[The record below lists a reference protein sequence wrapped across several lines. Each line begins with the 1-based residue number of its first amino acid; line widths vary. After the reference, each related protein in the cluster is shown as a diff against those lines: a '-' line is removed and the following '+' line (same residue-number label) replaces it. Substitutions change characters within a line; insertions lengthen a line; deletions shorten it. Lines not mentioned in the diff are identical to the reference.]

1 MENAKFAPLDP
12 INRMQEILEEEI
24 IKDIREE
31 LEETDRLLSMAN
43 PPNMETTQE
52 TDYSLPE
59 IYPVKKA
66 WTIM

>member
-1 MENAKFAPLDP
+1 MENDKFAPLDP

-43 PPNMETTQE
+43 PPTTQQ
-52 TDYSLPE
+52 TNYSLPE

-66 WTIM
+66 